1 MKYRKARQLVYDS
14 FIHDQYHSSRGDN
27 YNFKS
32 EWSTPK
38 DVHPSNNLWKGS
50 YGHWHKVK
58 SDLSVHGATWYKCDM
73 ERYEKEN
80 GPKYRTQNANNI
92 YEYDN
97 PFMRKLDKYNED
109 GYEVTS
115 KGYQKTDRG
124 VTASIQRKRRT
135 VW

>member
-1 MKYRKARQLVYDS
+1 M
-14 FIHDQYHSSRGDN
+14 
-27 YNFKS
+27 
-32 EWSTPK
+32 P
-38 DVHPSNNLWKGS
+38 
-50 YGHWHKVK
+50 
-58 SDLSVHGATWYKCDM
+58 
-73 ERYEKEN
+73 RYEAEN
-80 GPKYRTQNANNI
+80 NPKFRKTNANEL

-115 KGYQKTDRG
+115 KGYKKTPNH